1 MFFNFLMQMLSPTL
15 NYSLTTRLHRGKAA
29 CKRSMAWPQQ
39 DLLSTR
45 CEMKKTASPQ
55 AKKGGKIA
63 TLGSAFLKAEGKSP
77 NKNRWAHRTPP
88 THGHP
93 KRGWPSVKMLGSLA
107 ALNFEGK
114 RFPSFRTKTRNFPKK
129 KEGHTS
135 KNRAK
140 SVSQSLSPSSPPV
153 KKKKRRKRRKRIGL
167 VFNLWET
174 HNVVPAKKWLVEV
187 PFFGTTT

>member
-29 CKRSMAWPQQ
+29 CKRSMAQPQQ
-39 DLLSTR
+39 GLPSTR

-55 AKKGGKIA
+55 PKNGGKIT
-63 TLGSAFLKAEGKSP
+63 TLGQAFLKAECKPP
-77 NKNRWAHRTPP
+77 NKNRRVYRTPP

-93 KRGWPSVKMLGSLA
+93 KRGWPSAKMLGCLE

-129 KEGHTS
+129 KKDIPQKIEQ
-135 KNRAK
+135 NRFPYRFP
-140 SVSQSLSPSSPPV
+140 L
-153 KKKKRRKRRKRIGL
+153 RRPL
-167 VFNLWET
+167 
-174 HNVVPAKKWLVEV
+174 
-187 PFFGTTT
+187 